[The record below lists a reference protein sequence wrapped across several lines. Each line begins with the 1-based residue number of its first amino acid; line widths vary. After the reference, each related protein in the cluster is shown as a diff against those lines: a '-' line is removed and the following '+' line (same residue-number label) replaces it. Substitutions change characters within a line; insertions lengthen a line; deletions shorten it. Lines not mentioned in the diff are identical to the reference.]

1 MRYAAILVRVSS
13 SRLRAEEKVA
23 GESSRFATCSSYQIR
38 RILWPATQELGR
50 PYPGCSTRT
59 YLSRR
64 KIAAMPPPR
73 QPLLPPGALQPRH
86 SKVFDPWNSSA
97 SGHQRPDGKGAGV
110 PWREWR
116 NTKLSVQ
123 YGRKATKGSINGGQA
138 PVVGMEGREKGGVS
152 VVDMLVRP
160 GAMKG
165 AMASSSGDGAAEKS
179 KSAGEGE
186 IKEKREA
193 KNEEIERGRQMTRGI
208 FDGLVV
214 YVNGSTHPLISDHK
228 LKQVLSENGA
238 RMSLHLGRRRVT
250 HVILGRP
257 GTVGRGAGGGLAG
270 GKLEREVKRVGG
282 CGIKYV
288 GVEW

>member
-1 MRYAAILVRVSS
+1 
-13 SRLRAEEKVA
+13 
-23 GESSRFATCSSYQIR
+23 
-38 RILWPATQELGR
+38 
-50 PYPGCSTRT
+50 
-59 YLSRR
+59 
-64 KIAAMPPPR
+64 MPPPR
-73 QPLLPPGALQPRH
+73 QPPLPLGALQPRH
-86 SKVFDPWNSSA
+86 SKVFDLWNSSA

-123 YGRKATKGSINGGQA
+123 YGGKAVKGPASGGGV
-138 PVVGMEGREKGGVS
+138 PVDGAEGKERGGVS

-160 GAMKG
+160 GVMKG
-165 AMASSSGDGAAEKS
+165 AMASSGGDGAAGNKRVM
-179 KSAGEGE
+179 GEEVIMG
-186 IKEKREA
+186 KEREED
-193 KNEEIERGRQMTRGI
+193 EEREWGRQTPRGI

>member
-1 MRYAAILVRVSS
+1 
-13 SRLRAEEKVA
+13 
-23 GESSRFATCSSYQIR
+23 
-38 RILWPATQELGR
+38 
-50 PYPGCSTRT
+50 
-59 YLSRR
+59 
-64 KIAAMPPPR
+64 MPPPR
-73 QPLLPPGALQPRH
+73 LPLLPPGALQPRH

-97 SGHQRPDGKGAGV
+97 SGHQRADGKGAGV

-123 YGRKATKGSINGGQA
+123 YGGKAAKGPASGGGVPA
-138 PVVGMEGREKGGVS
+138 DGEGEGKGGVS

-165 AMASSSGDGAAEKS
+165 AMALSGDDGAVENKRVM
-179 KSAGEGE
+179 GEEGTM
-186 IKEKREA
+186 KKRR
-193 KNEEIERGRQMTRGI
+193 EEDEERERERQAPRGI

-238 RMSLHLGRRRVT
+238 RISLHLGRRRVT